1 MRLKRATVKIA
12 GVAVLAPLS
21 VIMQTLPPLFLTPWF
36 MRIDLVAVPWVLCW
50 ALFGFKAALLCL
62 LVSVPLVGVLGPFAG
77 GWVGAIMKSVASVW
91 MFAIP
96 AVFTWKRKALNP
108 SFMDWRLYAIVSV
121 FAVAVRAM
129 VTVVFDIYF
138 AIPVFFGVNPVEFFS
153 NPIFLSFF
161 GHSLGLIGLG
171 AAIAEIAFWNAIQGI
186 IDLYVSFMI
195 VLIILRRVPGL
206 AETWKAP

>member
-1 MRLKRATVKIA
+1 MRLKRTTVKIA
-12 GVAVLAPLS
+12 GVVVLAPLS

-96 AVFTWKRKALNP
+96 AVFTGKRKALNP
-108 SFMDWRLYAIVSV
+108 PFMDWKIYALVSV
-121 FAVAVRAM
+121 LAVAVRAM
-129 VTVVFDIYF
+129 VTVVFNIYF
-138 AIPVFFGVNPVEFFS
+138 AIPFFFRINPVEFFS

-171 AAIAEIAFWNAIQGI
+171 AAVAEIAFWNAIQGT

-206 AETWKAP
+206 AETGKAP

>member
-1 MRLKRATVKIA
+1 MPLKRTTVKTA

-62 LVSVPLVGVLGPFAG
+62 LVSAPLVGVLGIAG
-77 GWVGAIMKSVASVW
+77 GWVGATMKSVASVW

-96 AVFTWKRKALNP
+96 AVFTWKRKASNP
-108 SFMDWRLYAIVSV
+108 PFMDWKLYAFASV
-121 FAVAVRAM
+121 LAVAVRVM
-129 VTVVFDIYF
+129 VTVVFNIYF
-138 AIPVFFGVNPVEFFS
+138 AIPVFFGINPVVFFS
-153 NPIFLSFF
+153 NPMFLSFF

-171 AAIAEIAFWNAIQGI
+171 AAVAEIAFWNAIQGT
-186 IDLYVSFMI
+186 IDLYVSFI
-195 VLIILRRVPGL
+195 IGLIILRRIPGL
-206 AETWKAP
+206 AETGKAP

>member
-1 MRLKRATVKIA
+1 MRLKRTTVKVA

-36 MRIDLVAVPWVLCW
+36 MRIDLVAVPWILCW

-77 GWVGAIMKSVASVW
+77 GWVGAIMKSIASVW

-96 AVFTWKRKALNP
+96 ALFTWKRKASNSP
-108 SFMDWRLYAIVSV
+108 FMSWKSYALASV
-121 FAVAVRAM
+121 LAVAVRAM
-129 VTVVFDIYF
+129 VTVVFNIYF
-138 AIPVFFGVNPVEFFS
+138 AIPFFFEINPVEFFS
-153 NPIFLSFF
+153 NPMFLSFF

-171 AAIAEIAFWNAIQGI
+171 AAVAEIAFWNIIQGT

-195 VLIILRRVPGL
+195 LLIILRRVPGL
-206 AETWKAP
+206 AETGKTT

>member
-1 MRLKRATVKIA
+1 MHLKRATVKIA
-12 GVAVLAPLS
+12 SVAVLAPLS

-62 LVSVPLVGVLGPFAG
+62 LVSAPLVGVLGIAG
-77 GWVGAIMKSVASVW
+77 GWVGATMKSVASVW

-96 AVFTWKRKALNP
+96 ALFTWKRKAPNP
-108 SFMDWRLYAIVSV
+108 PFRDWKLYALASV
-121 FAVAVRAM
+121 LAVAVRAM
-129 VTVVFDIYF
+129 VTVVFNLYF
-138 AIPVFFGVNPVEFFS
+138 AIPVFFGINPVVFFS
-153 NPIFLSFF
+153 NPMFLSFF

-171 AAIAEIAFWNAIQGI
+171 AAVAEIAFWNAIQGT

-195 VLIILRRVPGL
+195 VLVISRRVPGL
-206 AETWKAP
+206 AETGKTP